1 MQNLVKNL
9 KQRAIVKGVLDEAE
23 LYLRGYFKLFK
34 DLSTQHFKVN
44 NLYGVEI
51 FRIGDDTRQSIKL
64 PLAIIT
70 YDEEKL
76 HILRTPI
83 PDERVDKVLQELD
96 Q

>member
-9 KQRAIVKGVLDEAE
+9 KQRALVKGVLDEAE
-23 LYLRGYFKLFK
+23 LYLRGYFKPFE
-34 DLSTQHFKVN
+34 DLSTQHYKVN

-83 PDERVDKVLQELD
+83 PDKRLDKVLRELD
-96 Q
+96 R

>member
-1 MQNLVKNL
+1 MRDLVKSL

-23 LYLRGYFKLFK
+23 LYLRGYFKPFE

-44 NLYGVEI
+44 NLYGIEV
-51 FRIGDDTRQSIKL
+51 FRTGDDTRQSIKL

-83 PDERVDKVLQELD
+83 PDKRVDKILRELD